1 MTLGAR
7 LIILILLAA
16 VPVFSIQII
25 TDYEI
30 RETRKATVLQSAETL
45 AGLVAARQ
53 DRVVEGARL
62 LLEATSHLQSIKE
75 KDAARCSQ
83 RLRQIA
89 EKVQELTAMAVLTP
103 EGERWCVS
111 LTGTGPI
118 NLADRPYFQNTIR
131 TRSMQA
137 SDYIIGR
144 QTNQGSLVF
153 TYPEVGDDG
162 SIESVLFVAYRTSV
176 LSRML
181 NEPPLPEGTVVALM
195 DSAGVV
201 TARWPD
207 PDKWVG
213 QDLSGSNVV
222 RRALEQRRGSTGG
235 FADWVG
241 SGEYAFAFAPMLPP
255 TRLTVVVAVP
265 LTAALKEADS
275 LFWREVGWTTLVF
288 ALAALLAILGA
299 QFAVVRPLREL
310 SGSVDR
316 LAVGD
321 FDSMPSTHLRG
332 SPELRSVRSHF
343 ERMARSLQ
351 ERQSQLLEALQHKEI
366 LLKEVNHR
374 VKNSLQLVASLFGL
388 QRAHVRDPEARRQ
401 FDEAGRRIN
410 TVAQIHQ
417 RLYQDA
423 NLDRVS
429 LDSFLRE
436 MCADLT
442 NVWGSEKI
450 SITCDASP
458 CHLPTQEV
466 IPVALIVNELI
477 TNAFKY
483 SYPEQGQNGVIRISC
498 HEHGDEIVLKV
509 SDDGIALRDDF
520 DPLKSDGLGMKMIAA
535 LTKQLRTTL
544 EVVRQPAG
552 KTFVL
557 RVPGASQ
564 K

>member
-16 VPVFSIQII
+16 VPVFVIQIS

-30 RETRKATVLQSAETL
+30 REGRKAAVLQSAETM

-62 LLEATSHLQSIKE
+62 LLEATSHLQSIQE
-75 KDAARCSQ
+75 KNAELCNR

-89 EKVQELTAMAVLTP
+89 EKVQELTAVAVLTP

-118 NLADRPYFQNTIR
+118 NLADREYFRDTVR
-131 TRSMQA
+131 TRSMQS
-137 SDYIIGR
+137 SDYIVGR
-144 QTNQGSLVF
+144 QTGQGSLVF
-153 TYPEVGDDG
+153 TYPALGDTG
-162 SIESVLFVAYRTSV
+162 SLESVMFVAYRTSV

-181 NEPPLPEGTVVALM
+181 NEPTLPDGAVVTLFDRSGVVA
-195 DSAGVV
+195 
-201 TARWPD
+201 ARWPD

-213 QDLSGSNVV
+213 ESLVQSSVV
-222 RRALEQRRGSTGG
+222 QQAIEQRRGALRGVASWAGI
-235 FADWVG
+235 
-241 SGEYAFAFAPMLPP
+241 GEYAFAFSPMQPP
-255 TRLTVVVAVP
+255 SKLTVVVALP
-265 LTAALKEADS
+265 LAAALKEADA
-275 LFWREVGWTTLVF
+275 LFWREAGWTTLVF
-288 ALAALLAILGA
+288 LLAALLAILGV
-299 QFAVVRPLREL
+299 QLTVVKPLREL
-310 SGSVDR
+310 IGSVDS
-316 LAVGD
+316 LARGD
-321 FDSMPSTHLRG
+321 FNERNLIPLRG
-332 SPELRSVRSHF
+332 SKELRSLREHF
-343 ERMARSLQ
+343 AAMARALQ
-351 ERQSQLLEALQHKEI
+351 ERESQLFEALQQKDL

-374 VKNSLQLVASLFGL
+374 IKNSLQLVASLFGL

-423 NLDRVS
+423 DVDRVS
-429 LDSFLRE
+429 LDNFLRE

-442 NVWGSEKI
+442 NVAGGDRI
-450 SITCDASP
+450 SITCDVSP

-483 SYPEQGQNGVIRISC
+483 SYPDQAQGGLIRLSC
-498 HEHGDEIVLKV
+498 SAVSDEIVLKV
-509 SDDGIALRDDF
+509 SDDGIALPEDF
-520 DPLKSDGLGMKMIAA
+520 DPKKSDGLGMKMIAGLA
-535 LTKQLRTTL
+535 KQLRTTL
-544 EVVRQPAG
+544 EVIRRPVG
-552 KTFVL
+552 KTFIL
-557 RVPGASQ
+557 RIPIRR
-564 K
+564 